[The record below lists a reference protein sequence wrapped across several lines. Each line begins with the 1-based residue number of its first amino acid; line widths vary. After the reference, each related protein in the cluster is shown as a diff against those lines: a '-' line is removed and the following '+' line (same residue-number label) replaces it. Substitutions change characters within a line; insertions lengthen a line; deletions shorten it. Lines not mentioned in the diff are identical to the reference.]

1 MPPLKPLI
9 SNFNTNSLSCLEL
22 LFIMIRVG
30 NLYTNLGSYFE
41 ISFMMIEV
49 GNLYAQPG
57 VTLSIF
63 HNDRDW

>member
-1 MPPLKPLI
+1 
-9 SNFNTNSLSCLEL
+9 
-22 LFIMIRVG
+22 MIRVG